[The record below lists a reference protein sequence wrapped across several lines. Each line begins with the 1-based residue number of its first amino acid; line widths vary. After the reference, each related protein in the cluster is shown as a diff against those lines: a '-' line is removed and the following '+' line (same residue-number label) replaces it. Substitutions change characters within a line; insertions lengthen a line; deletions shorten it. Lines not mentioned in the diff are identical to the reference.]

1 MQDKTWIQFNYVKNA
16 RITVFIGTND
26 FSFDDG
32 DTFYDPS
39 EGMGLYATASQAVVV
54 YIQRLEDAADGEAG
68 VVQFETFVQNGELD
82 TKAQDYAGIYLK

>member
-54 YIQRLEDAADGEAG
+54 YI
-68 VVQFETFVQNGELD
+68 
-82 TKAQDYAGIYLK
+82 